1 MQKYGSAKA
10 ISSDMLFGNDQN
22 VSWQTIS
29 YYFHGKKY
37 YYSEQFPSLQS
48 GPDANL
54 NRFQGSSSI
63 SSAEYFGRQE
73 LSPQGR
79 GSITTPDLDDVKES
93 VRQGVSKV
101 AGRLSNLASGAMTQL
116 QVRFD

>member
-1 MQKYGSAKA
+1 
-10 ISSDMLFGNDQN
+10 MLA
-22 VSWQTIS
+22 QTIS
-29 YYFHGKKY
+29 YYFHGKKLLF
-37 YYSEQFPSLQS
+37 EQFPPLLQT

-73 LSPQGR
+73 ISPQGR

-101 AGRLSNLASGAMTQL
+101 AGRLSTMASGAMTQL
-116 QVRFD
+116 QVHTI

>member
-1 MQKYGSAKA
+1 
-10 ISSDMLFGNDQN
+10 MLFKL
-22 VSWQTIS
+22 T
-29 YYFHGKKY
+29 F
-37 YYSEQFPSLQS
+37 FFQS

-73 LSPQGR
+73 LPPQGR
-79 GSITTPDLDDVKES
+79 GITSPDLDDVKES

-101 AGRLSNLASGAMTQL
+101 AGRLSNLASGAMTSL
-116 QVRFD
+116 QVFTIFLLYQIDFL

>member
-1 MQKYGSAKA
+1 MGKRPETLNTNSSSGRIDMQKYGSAKA
-10 ISSDMLFGNDQN
+10 ISSYMLFGQEQN
-22 VSWQTIS
+22 
-29 YYFHGKKY
+29 
-37 YYSEQFPSLQS
+37 S

-79 GSITTPDLDDVKES
+79 GITSPDLDDVKES

-101 AGRLSNLASGAMTQL
+101 AGRLSNLA
-116 QVRFD
+116 